1 MSERNP
7 FDALDGAVIDGPS
20 ITPREP
26 SLRER
31 FEANYEQGF
40 YSGTLSGAIQGKY
53 DQAFEK
59 ELALDRYDAFPQWE
73 TPLEGA
79 VALSGQL
86 AGAASSFENYIPI
99 TLGAKAVAWAGIK
112 TAPVMARFFA
122 GSIDAATVNA
132 GVDAGVQA
140 IEIGADQRE
149 SFDPVQFGA
158 SVGLGAA
165 IGGAA
170 NAAFGGIRAPEGAGA
185 EAETGIPVSAGNQ
198 PPALADQPLSA
209 EMPAAGNQPAPPSNV
224 AENLNMGGE
233 ATGQLVTP
241 RVVSAEPPPLGEMLD
256 AEARRVR
263 ELGPSTVVPPRQPEP
278 APERPAL
285 PAGADKAL
293 SEFLSGSRP
302 LTAEAF
308 AKASGLSP
316 EDAGRALQQAALS
329 GRIIQGKDG
338 NWRRPSI
345 MRNRPMNVIE
355 FIASIG
361 GLRDEQGELRAR
373 DLNARSTMTRFGPM
387 ARKNGLSA
395 DEVRERLVEAG
406 FLDEAGFGG
415 LDDTAAARTT
425 ENDVFDLIDRQ
436 LSGQPVV
443 ARPDVTWQGEID
455 AARQADLGQDELQNR
470 FEPDERD
477 LIENH
482 GVDWTHAVSL
492 AAYLREVETPASTW
506 TPGTLRLASDLM
518 ADGAD
523 AGQALERAA
532 MMGIEGDFDGLSD
545 AAQRLAKG
553 EDIGDIPGWETADE
567 LSGQGRSVPPARGET
582 AGDGRG
588 AGGES
593 LPRADGADAGAAGQG
608 PAVEPGAD
616 GKPQTVLD
624 GAGRASDADMAQR
637 RADAPLRAKA
647 PQNFVMDEGLFGDSK
662 DQLDFL
668 AASAGT
674 RTGSIAR
681 DPLGTPGMRS
691 DPAFTRVQ
699 EIAETLATAL
709 EAKAVRLG
717 RLSAKVKGAQAA
729 GQYGVRDGVI
739 RVAKP
744 DDFDVLAHE
753 LGHHM
758 EQAMGKPLLELKKR
772 FAAELEP
779 MAYSGAA
786 KGQELTEGFAE
797 FMRLF
802 ATNPLY
808 AERMAPGFDAAFR
821 AMLQQDDPDVLA
833 ALSEAAKAWRAWNEQ
848 PSADAVASTIVS
860 SAEPKYFAEARKDLN
875 KLGLGGTI
883 ADRLSRGYTMLFDDL
898 NPISKAVTGLA
909 GVYRRN
915 TGKALELKVAD
926 DPYKLAR
933 MARGAWNA
941 GHVDISHGVTPYR
954 GAEPGSA
961 SLRDALV
968 TAMGKPNVLSGWD
981 EQTVRRFGAY
991 LWSRRALG
999 EWDRFDA
1006 GDIPNPPDKLS
1017 KGDHAQNVVE
1027 SEAAFPQFA
1036 AAADM
1041 VYDWSRA
1048 LWTKKRD
1055 AGLITQEQ
1063 WAEGLKIRDYVP
1075 GLRSFDGE
1083 GDTKVGEAS
1092 GRGGSIKSG
1101 LVKRFR
1107 GSRRDVINPVESL
1120 IADAYETSMAIARN
1134 DVVKTLDRLARMAG
1148 PGGGAI
1154 AERIPSHRMK
1164 GMNIDPLEAVESAAR
1179 EAGLAKADIVV
1190 LRDAMEAAVG
1200 DAKAAIFR
1208 PAVINEKGEPIAFY
1222 RDGGELKALRLA
1234 DGKLGQ
1240 DMFAALTQ
1248 MTRAENNVFINLLAK
1263 PAAALR
1269 LGITAAP
1276 EFVLANLIRD
1286 QTTAMIFYGK
1296 PFQRMSAT
1304 IAGMRDEVLQRDA
1317 ARAYNAASG
1326 IMGGAQVAAVT
1337 DMRVNADIQALRKK
1351 GWLAE
1356 RLTSLEGL
1364 LQVTEV
1370 SETGMRL
1377 GLFRTFYDEAKGR
1390 GLSDIEATLEASYR
1404 SRDHIDFNRRGSA
1417 MTGLAR
1423 LIPFL
1428 NASLQGTDKTV
1439 RQMIAPFFREAATDA
1454 DRMARAD
1461 AAKAWARL
1469 SALTVAGMGIH
1480 ALMSEYDEYR
1490 NLSVQTRATHWMV
1503 KWGDKWFA
1511 IPKPFEMAAILNIG
1525 EAAFDAVAKQDPRWA
1540 EAYRQGLLEVAMPP
1554 NVMEGNPAIATAY
1567 ELATGTNVRTGTPI
1581 VPEGL
1586 EGMEPWLQF
1595 TARTSELSKTLGKA
1609 IDTSPAVIDHVITAF
1624 TGSMG
1629 RNALALYDYAL
1640 ADKPLQGWDDFA
1652 VTRRFIKD
1660 GARGARS
1667 TTAFWELVG
1676 TRSGKLEGARRSY
1689 QSMVDGGD
1697 PAGAADYLAQQD
1709 AITRAWVAAGSVK
1722 AEVRRVHPFIRA
1734 RSSVEAINQLR
1745 REMSGSGI
1753 RTASGEIEVNR
1764 VERGAADDILE
1775 DLAMTEARNAL
1786 VMMGVPGW
1794 KGREMIETATY
1805 FRELEA
1811 ASPALAQALAD
1822 RFATAKVLPMDAVER
1837 IWPEF
1842 EARLLRDG
1850 SDLATADLAARA
1862 KAAGFEMDGK
1872 AMKRRPRAKVPAGVT
1887 LPAP

>member
-7 FDALDGAVIDGPS
+7 FDQFDGAVVDGPVLVPS
-20 ITPREP
+20 RPGAREIF
-26 SLRER
+26 SASED
-31 FEANYEQGF
+31 FEF
-40 YSGTLSGAIQGKY
+40 FSGTLSGAIQGKY

-59 ELALDRYDAFPQWE
+59 QKALDRYNSLPQWE
-73 TPLEGA
+73 TPLEYAAGIA
-79 VALSGQL
+79 GHLY
-86 AGAASSFENYIPI
+86 GAAQSFENYIPI
-99 TLGAKAVAWAGIK
+99 TLGAKALTWAGVK
-112 TAPVMARFFA
+112 SSSVTARFAA
-122 GSIDAATVNA
+122 GAIDAGVINA

-140 IEIGADQRE
+140 IEIGAGQRQ
-149 SFDPVQFGA
+149 SFDPVQFGT
-158 SVGLGAA
+158 SVALGAA
-165 IGGAA
+165 VGGTA
-170 NAAFGGIRAPEGAGA
+170 NAAFGSRGAPG
-185 EAETGIPVSAGNQ
+185 AGNQ
-198 PPALADQPLSA
+198 PAALADQPLAA
-209 EMPAAGNQPAPPSNV
+209 ETPAAGNQPQLPDAASNV
-224 AENLNMGGE
+224 AENINMPPLDMGGQ
-233 ATGQLVTP
+233 ATGQLVAP
-241 RVVSAEPPPLGEMLD
+241 RVVSAEVPALGETLD
-256 AEARRVR
+256 AQARQVR
-263 ELGPSTVVPPRQPEP
+263 ELGPSTVT
-278 APERPAL
+278 APQRPAL
-285 PAGADKAL
+285 PSQSKKAL
-293 SEFLSGSRP
+293 DDYISGSRP

-436 LSGQPVV
+436 LSSQPVV
-443 ARPDVTWQGEID
+443 ARADVAWQGEID

-567 LSGQGRSVPPARGET
+567 LSSQGGGVPPARGET

-593 LPRADGADAGAAGQG
+593 LPRADGGDAGAAGQG

-647 PQNFVMDEGLFGDSK
+647 PQNFIMDEGLFGDSK

-668 AASAGT
+668 AASPGS
-674 RTGSIAR
+674 RVGSITR
-681 DPLGTPGMRS
+681 DAQGRAGMGT
-691 DPAFTRVQ
+691 DPAFMRVQ
-699 EIAETLATAL
+699 DISERLAQAL
-709 EAKAVRLG
+709 EAPAVRQG
-717 RLSAKVKGAQAA
+717 RLSAKVGSKTAA

-739 RVAKP
+739 RVGKP
-744 DDFDVLAHE
+744 DDFDVLTHE
-753 LGHHM
+753 LGHWM
-758 EQAMGKPLLELKKR
+758 EAAIGPPVRRLMREHKDELVT
-772 FAAELEP
+772 L
-779 MAYSGAA
+779 AYPGAA
-786 KGQELTEGFAE
+786 KAVLLEEGFAE

-802 ATNPLY
+802 ATNPIY
-808 AERMAPGFDAAFR
+808 ARNAAPAFDAALRDMLAKDQPDILR
-821 AMLQQDDPDVLA
+821 ALK
-833 ALSEAAKAWRAWNEQ
+833 EAAAAWRDWNNQ

-860 SAEPKYFAEARKDLN
+860 SAEPKYFAAARKDLN

-898 NPISKAVTGLA
+898 NPISKAVRQLAKMHKDRTGQL
-909 GVYRRN
+909 
-915 TGKALELKVAD
+915 LDLKDID
-926 DPYKLAR
+926 DSYKLGR

-941 GHVDISHGVTPYR
+941 GHMDISHGVTPYR

-1017 KGDHAQNVVE
+1017 KGDHAQNVAE

-1263 PAAALR
+1263 PAAISR
-1269 LGITAAP
+1269 IGVTASP
-1276 EFVLANLIRD
+1276 EFIIANLVRD
-1286 QTTAMIFYGK
+1286 QVTSMIFYGQ
-1296 PFQRMSAT
+1296 PFKRLKAT
-1304 IAGMRDEVLQRDA
+1304 GQGLKDELLQRET
-1317 ARAYNAASG
+1317 ARRYNAAYG

-1337 DMRVNADIQALRKK
+1337 DMRVRADIQALRKK
-1351 GWLAE
+1351 GWLAQ
-1356 RLTSLEGL
+1356 RLTSVQGL
-1364 LQVTEV
+1364 LEITEVTE
-1370 SETGMRL
+1370 TATRL
-1377 GLFRTFYDEAKGR
+1377 GLFRTFYDEAKAR
-1390 GLSDIEATLEASYR
+1390 GLSDIEATFEASYR
-1404 SRDHIDFNRRGSA
+1404 ARDHIDFNRRGSA
-1417 MTGLAR
+1417 MMGIAR

-1428 NASLQGTDKTV
+1428 NASLQGADKEI
-1439 RQMIAPFFREAATDA
+1439 RQMISPLFREVLTTADLRARSDA
-1454 DRMARAD
+1454 V
-1461 AAKAWARL
+1461 KAWARV
-1469 SALTVAGMGIH
+1469 SAWAVAGVGLY
-1480 ALMSEYDEYR
+1480 ALMSQYDEF
-1490 NLSVQTRATHWMV
+1490 NDMSPQVKATHWV
-1503 KWGDKWFA
+1503 IKWGDKWFFV
-1511 IPKPFEMAAILNIG
+1511 PKPFGLLSMVMNTA
-1525 EAAFDAVAKQDPRWA
+1525 EAAWDAVARQDPRWA
-1540 EAYRQGLLEVAMPP
+1540 SSYLDGLMAVGMPP
-1554 NVMEGNPAIATAY
+1554 NVMEGNPAIAGAF
-1567 ELATGTNVRTGTPI
+1567 ELATGTNVRTGMPI

-1595 TARTSELSKTLGKA
+1595 SHQTSQISKEIGKA
-1609 IDTSPAVIDHVITAF
+1609 TNMSPAIVDHMILSF
-1624 TGSMG
+1624 TTSLG

-1745 REMSGSGI
+1745 REMSGSTI

-1811 ASPALAQALAD
+1811 ASPALARALAD